1 MTIQLE
7 YEERVHLARILM
19 DLLDEWGIEPQ
30 QRIVLLGLPDD
41 TRPRALG
48 RYRSG
53 EPLPENDELTVR
65 AKHLLDIRSA
75 LHAAFPM
82 SEAMAKYWVTTSSPQ
97 FDGMTPLDVML
108 KEGVGGMDRVRA
120 HLHADDAWR

>member
-1 MTIQLE
+1 MTVQLE

-19 DLLDEWGIEPQ
+19 DLLDEWGVEPQ
-30 QRIVLLGLPDD
+30 QRIVLLGLPED

-53 EPLPENDELTVR
+53 EPQPENDELIVR

-75 LHAAFPM
+75 LHAA
-82 SEAMAKYWVTTSSPQ
+82 
-97 FDGMTPLDVML
+97 
-108 KEGVGGMDRVRA
+108 
-120 HLHADDAWR
+120 